1 MYTPRY
7 VSLTLT
13 FPELPQFEFFFLQLF
28 PNSRSISH
36 NNGNGLL
43 CTAQTLKCNWISHKR
58 RTAVFTSY
66 TQNSIPPRIFLR
78 SPCLKPLRC
87 VVLIDYHAHKVHRD
101 KIMVSKKVTPHAN
114 LSSLPWGE
122 GGKALSTFISF
133 NSAATHTTVILK
145 PLQCFCYSQFPDTQI
160 SFDLWTSFLPDNLSY
175 SIFVDLP
182 SQTLFPSAWYG
193 AFPPNW
199 RLVADIPPDVPHC
212 GAFLPEHYG
221 DVLPV

>member
-13 FPELPQFEFFFLQLF
+13 FPELPQFEFFFLHYF
-28 PNSRSISH
+28 PIRVHFPITM
-36 NNGNGLL
+36 GMDYFVA
-43 CTAQTLKCNWISHKR
+43 TAQTLKCNWISHKR

-66 TQNSIPPRIFLR
+66 TQNSIPPRIFLC

-114 LSSLPWGE
+114 LSSLPWG

-145 PLQCFCYSQFPDTQI
+145 PSQCFCYSQFPDTQI
-160 SFDLWTSFLPDNLSY
+160 SFDLWTSFLPNNLSY

-182 SQTLFPSAWYG
+182 SQTLFPFAWDG

-199 RLVADIPPDVPHC
+199 RIVADIPPDVPHC
-212 GAFLPEHYG
+212 GAFLPEHYV

>member
-13 FPELPQFEFFFLQLF
+13 FPELPQFEFFCLQLF

-87 VVLIDYHAHKVHRD
+87 VVLIDYHAHKAGITTPSVR
-101 KIMVSKKVTPHAN
+101 KYKAVRTKNPRISEIRKSSIIFSSTQPKEEFPYPFFGVSLKVRGSRIFHLDGEKKR
-114 LSSLPWGE
+114 
-122 GGKALSTFISF
+122 
-133 NSAATHTTVILK
+133 
-145 PLQCFCYSQFPDTQI
+145 
-160 SFDLWTSFLPDNLSY
+160 
-175 SIFVDLP
+175 
-182 SQTLFPSAWYG
+182 QTNFKENEIHES
-193 AFPPNW
+193 
-199 RLVADIPPDVPHC
+199 
-212 GAFLPEHYG
+212 
-221 DVLPV
+221 